1 MAIALS
7 DPDLEVL
14 EVPSTLFGPLRVPAD
29 TCVHFPDGLLG
40 YAAQERFVLL
50 PAAPEGVYWLQSCDE
65 GSLAFLLVDPFA
77 FIPEYAVD
85 LPDDH
90 AVAVGSDAPGDVVVL
105 GIVTLPRA
113 PGELSTVNLQGPLCV
128 NLRTRTGCQR
138 VSETSAYGTRHPIAL
153 EQFLRRGSSSRPTRR

>member
-1 MAIALS
+1 MAAPAS
-7 DPDLEVL
+7 EVL
-14 EVPSTLFGPLRVPAD
+14 EVPSALFGPLRVPAD
-29 TCVHFPDGLLG
+29 ACITLPDGLLG

-65 GSLAFLLVDPFA
+65 GSLVFLLVDPFV
-77 FIPEYAVD
+77 FVPEYAVD

-90 AVAVGSDAPGDVVVL
+90 AVAVGGDAPGDVVVL

-113 PGELSTVNLQGPLCV
+113 PGEHSTVNLQGPLFV

-138 VSETSAYGTRHPIAL
+138 VSDTNAYGTRHPIAL
-153 EQFLRRGSSSRPTRR
+153 ERFLSRGSSSRPTRR